1 MSRSD
6 RCSVRCNK
14 RSSKCVTTTGGTE
27 NEIEGQ
33 PSDDRR
39 SSSIVVA
46 GGGAAGARGVEQGP
60 RGYKKQDWA
69 NAVKEFEE
77 VTKTNPDYAGAYYML
92 GVSQRALGQ
101 LSPAIASLRKS
112 VELDGSQASY
122 KIALGQALLQA
133 DRYQDAYEL
142 LKPLSMSSMDASHR
156 SSYALLFAQAATKTN
171 RPGEAVNV
179 LTTQARADSR
189 NYRLQQALGSAYTAN
204 GEEAKAFEAYK
215 KAFDLNPKD
224 GTSARNAVK
233 AAISVAR
240 RSSSDAS
247 KSNYYNQAGQ
257 IADRLAN
264 SSPTFEHQ
272 LLAGEAWLG
281 AKQYEKAQGWFD
293 KAKAQQS
300 SNTLVFYYL
309 AQCKTQMN
317 QLNPALAD
325 LQQALKIGASGK
337 LRTQV
342 YNQGGFIYD
351 KKKDYDNAIRWY
363 QEAGNQSMVRQMQEK
378 KEQAAQNVAA
388 DRECAEFKRTIA
400 ALRLQVDE
408 LQKIGDNDSAQQLLD
423 QLPALEKDYAERC
436 R

>member
-1 MSRSD
+1 MKSRVS
-6 RCSVRCNK
+6 RA
-14 RSSKCVTTTGGTE
+14 T
-27 NEIEGQ
+27 I
-33 PSDDRR
+33 
-39 SSSIVVA
+39 A
-46 GGGAAGARGVEQGP
+46 GAAALLLLAAALPAHAEWNKGLEA
-60 RGYKKQDWA
+60 YKKKDWA

-133 DRYQDAYEL
+133 DQYQNAYEL

-171 RPGEAVNV
+171 RPGEAIGV

-189 NYRLQQALGSAYTAN
+189 NYRLQQALGSAYTAS
-204 GEEAKAFEAYK
+204 GDEAKAFEAYK
-215 KAFDLNPKD
+215 SAYDLNAKD
-224 GTSARNAVK
+224 ATSARNAVK

-240 RSSSDAS
+240 RSSSSSS

-264 SSPTFEHQ
+264 ASPTFEHQ

-281 AKQYEKAQGWFD
+281 AKQYQKAQASFEKARS
-293 KAKAQQS
+293 QQS
-300 SNTLVFYYL
+300 NNALVYYYL
-309 AQCKTQMN
+309 AQCKTQIN

-337 LRTQV
+337 LRNQI
-342 YNQGGFIYD
+342 YNQGAFIYD
-351 KKKDYDNAIRWY
+351 KKKDYNNAINWY
-363 QEAGNQSMVRQMQEK
+363 QEAGNQSMVRQMEDK
-378 KEQAAQNVAA
+378 KGKAAQNQAA
-388 DRECAEFKRTIA
+388 DKECAEFKKTIA

-423 QLPALEKDYAERC
+423 QLPALEKDYSERC

>member
-1 MSRSD
+1 MKSRVS
-6 RCSVRCNK
+6 RA
-14 RSSKCVTTTGGTE
+14 T
-27 NEIEGQ
+27 I
-33 PSDDRR
+33 
-39 SSSIVVA
+39 A
-46 GGGAAGARGVEQGP
+46 GAAVLLLLAAALPAHAEWNKGLEA
-60 RGYKKQDWA
+60 YKTKDWA

-133 DRYQDAYEL
+133 DQYQNAYEL
-142 LKPLSMSSMDASHR
+142 LKPLSMSSMEASHR
-156 SSYALLFAQAATKTN
+156 SSYALLFGQAATKTN
-171 RPGEAVNV
+171 RPGEAVGV
-179 LTTQARADSR
+179 LSTQARADSR
-189 NYRLQQALGSAYTAN
+189 NYRLQQALGSAYT
-204 GEEAKAFEAYK
+204 GSGDEAKAFEAYK
-215 KAFDLNPKD
+215 KAFDLNPSD
-224 GTSARNAVK
+224 ATSARNAVK
-233 AAISVAR
+233 SAISVAR
-240 RSSSDAS
+240 RSSSNSS
-247 KSNYYNQAGQ
+247 KSNYYSQAGQ
-257 IADRLAN
+257 VADKLAN
-264 SSPTFEHQ
+264 ASPTFEHQ

-281 AKQYEKAQGWFD
+281 AKQYQKAQGWFD
-293 KAKAQQS
+293 KARAQQS
-300 SNTLVFYYL
+300 SNAIVYYYL
-309 AQCKTQMN
+309 AQCKTQLN

-325 LQQALKIGASGK
+325 LQQALKMRPAGK

-351 KKKDYDNAIRWY
+351 KKKDYNNAISWY
-363 QEAGNQSMVRQMQEK
+363 QEAGNQSMVRQMQDK
-378 KEQAAQNVAA
+378 KEKAAQNQAA
-388 DRECAEFKRTIA
+388 DKECAEFKKTIA

>member
-1 MSRSD
+1 MKSRVS
-6 RCSVRCNK
+6 RA
-14 RSSKCVTTTGGTE
+14 T
-27 NEIEGQ
+27 I
-33 PSDDRR
+33 
-39 SSSIVVA
+39 A
-46 GGGAAGARGVEQGP
+46 GAAALLLLAAALPAHAEWNKGLEA
-60 RGYKKQDWA
+60 YKKKDWA

-133 DRYQDAYEL
+133 DQYQNAYEL

-171 RPGEAVNV
+171 RPGEAVSV

-189 NYRLQQALGSAYTAN
+189 NYRLQQALGSAYTAS
-204 GEEAKAFEAYK
+204 GDEAKAFEAYK
-215 KAFDLNPKD
+215 NAYDLNPKD
-224 GTSARNAVK
+224 ATSARNAVK

-240 RSSSDAS
+240 RASSNSS
-247 KSNYYNQAGQ
+247 KSNYYTQAGQ
-257 IADRLAN
+257 IADRLTNA
-264 SSPTFEHQ
+264 SPTFEHQ

-281 AKQYEKAQGWFD
+281 AKQYQKAQGWFD
-293 KAKAQQS
+293 KARAQQS
-300 SNTLVFYYL
+300 SNALVYYYL
-309 AQCKTQMN
+309 AQCKTQIN

-337 LRTQV
+337 LRNQI

-363 QEAGNQSMVRQMQEK
+363 QEGGNQSMVRQMEDK
-378 KEQAAQNVAA
+378 KSKAAQNQAA
-388 DRECAEFKRTIA
+388 DKECAEFKKTIA

>member
-1 MSRSD
+1 MKSRVS
-6 RCSVRCNK
+6 RA
-14 RSSKCVTTTGGTE
+14 T
-27 NEIEGQ
+27 I
-33 PSDDRR
+33 
-39 SSSIVVA
+39 A
-46 GGGAAGARGVEQGP
+46 GAAALLLLAAALPAHAEWNKGLEA
-60 RGYKKQDWA
+60 YKKKDWA

-112 VELDGSQASY
+112 VEIDGSQASY

-133 DRYQDAYEL
+133 DQYQNAYEL
-142 LKPLSMSSMDASHR
+142 LKPLSMSSLEASHR

-171 RPGEAVNV
+171 RPGEAIGV
-179 LTTQARADSR
+179 LATQVRADSR

-204 GEEAKAFEAYK
+204 GDEAKAFEAYK

-224 GTSARNAVK
+224 ATSARNAVK

-240 RSSSDAS
+240 RSSSS
-247 KSNYYNQAGQ
+247 SNKSNYYNQAGQ
-257 IADRLAN
+257 VADRLAN
-264 SSPTFEHQ
+264 GSPTFEHQ

-281 AKQYEKAQGWFD
+281 AKQYQKAQGWFD
-293 KAKAQQS
+293 KARAQQS
-300 SNTLVFYYL
+300 SNALVYYYL
-309 AQCKTQMN
+309 AQCKTQRN

-342 YNQGGFIYD
+342 YSQGGFIYD
-351 KKKDYDNAIRWY
+351 KKKDYNNAIQWY
-363 QEAGNQSMVRQMQEK
+363 REAGNQSMVRQMEDK
-378 KEQAAQNVAA
+378 KSKAAQNVTAE
-388 DRECAEFKRTIA
+388 RECAEFKRKID

-408 LQKIGDNDSAQQLLD
+408 LQKIGDNDSAQQLLE
-423 QLPALEKDYAERC
+423 QLPLLEKDYSERC

>member
-1 MSRSD
+1 MKSRFS
-6 RCSVRCNK
+6 RA
-14 RSSKCVTTTGGTE
+14 T
-27 NEIEGQ
+27 I
-33 PSDDRR
+33 
-39 SSSIVVA
+39 A
-46 GGGAAGARGVEQGP
+46 GAAALLLLAAALPAHAEWNKGLEA
-60 RGYKKQDWA
+60 YKTNDWA

-133 DRYQDAYEL
+133 DQYQNAYEL

-171 RPGEAVNV
+171 RPGEAIGV

-189 NYRLQQALGSAYTAN
+189 NYRLQQALGSAYTAS
-204 GEEAKAFEAYK
+204 GDEAKAFEAYK
-215 KAFDLNPKD
+215 SAYDLNAKD
-224 GTSARNAVK
+224 ATSARNAVK

-240 RSSSDAS
+240 RSSSNSS

-264 SSPTFEHQ
+264 ASPTFEHQ

-281 AKQYEKAQGWFD
+281 AKQYQKAQASFEKARS
-293 KAKAQQS
+293 QQS
-300 SNTLVFYYL
+300 NNALVYYYL
-309 AQCKTQMN
+309 AQCKTQIN

-337 LRTQV
+337 LRNQI
-342 YNQGGFIYD
+342 YNQGAFIYD
-351 KKKDYDNAIRWY
+351 KKKDYNNAINWY
-363 QEAGNQSMVRQMQEK
+363 QEAGNQSMVRQMEDK
-378 KEQAAQNVAA
+378 KSKAAQNQAA
-388 DRECAEFKRTIA
+388 DKECAEFKKTIA

-423 QLPALEKDYAERC
+423 QLPALEKDYSERC

>member
-1 MSRSD
+1 MKSRVS
-6 RCSVRCNK
+6 RA
-14 RSSKCVTTTGGTE
+14 T
-27 NEIEGQ
+27 I
-33 PSDDRR
+33 
-39 SSSIVVA
+39 A
-46 GGGAAGARGVEQGP
+46 GAAALLLLAAALPAHAEWNKGLEA
-60 RGYKKQDWA
+60 YKKKDWA

-133 DRYQDAYEL
+133 DQYQNAYEL

-171 RPGEAVNV
+171 RPGEAIGV

-189 NYRLQQALGSAYTAN
+189 NYRLQQALGSAYTAS
-204 GEEAKAFEAYK
+204 GDEAKAFEAYK
-215 KAFDLNPKD
+215 SAYDLNAKD
-224 GTSARNAVK
+224 ATSARNAVK

-240 RSSSDAS
+240 RSSSSSS

-264 SSPTFEHQ
+264 ASPTFEHQ

-281 AKQYEKAQGWFD
+281 AKQYQKAQASFEKARS
-293 KAKAQQS
+293 QQS
-300 SNTLVFYYL
+300 NNALVYYYL
-309 AQCKTQMN
+309 AQCKTQIN

-337 LRTQV
+337 LRNQI
-342 YNQGGFIYD
+342 YNQGAFIYD
-351 KKKDYDNAIRWY
+351 KKKDYNNAINWY
-363 QEAGNQSMVRQMQEK
+363 QEAGNQSMVRQMEDK
-378 KEQAAQNVAA
+378 KSKAAQNIAA
-388 DRECAEFKRTIA
+388 DKECAEFKKTIA

-423 QLPALEKDYAERC
+423 QLPALEKDYSERC

>member
-1 MSRSD
+1 MKSRVS
-6 RCSVRCNK
+6 RA
-14 RSSKCVTTTGGTE
+14 T
-27 NEIEGQ
+27 I
-33 PSDDRR
+33 
-39 SSSIVVA
+39 A
-46 GGGAAGARGVEQGP
+46 GAAALLLLAAALPAHAEWNKGLEA
-60 RGYKKQDWA
+60 YKKKDWA

-133 DRYQDAYEL
+133 DQYQNAYEL
-142 LKPLSMSSMDASHR
+142 LKPLNMSSMDASHR

-171 RPGEAVNV
+171 RPGEAVSV

-189 NYRLQQALGSAYTAN
+189 NNRLQQALGSAYTAN
-204 GEEAKAFEAYK
+204 NEEDKAYEAYK
-215 KAFDLNPKD
+215 KAYELNPKD
-224 GTSARNAVK
+224 STSARNAVK

-240 RSSSDAS
+240 RSSSDSS
-247 KSNYYNQAGQ
+247 KNNYYTQAGQ
-257 IADRLAN
+257 IADSLAN

-281 AKQYEKAQGWFD
+281 AKQYQKAQSWFD
-293 KAKAQQS
+293 KARAQQS
-300 SNTLVFYYL
+300 NNALAYYYL
-309 AQCKTQMN
+309 AQCKTQLN

-325 LQQALKIGASGK
+325 LQQALKIGPSGK
-337 LRTQV
+337 LRTQI

-351 KKKDYDNAIRWY
+351 KKKDYNNAISWY
-363 QEAGNQSMVRQMQEK
+363 QEAGNQSMVRQMQDKREK
-378 KEQAAQNVAA
+378 AAQNQAA
-388 DRECAEFKRTIA
+388 DAECAEFKRTIA

-423 QLPALEKDYAERC
+423 QLPALEKDYSERC

>member
-1 MSRSD
+1 MKSRVS
-6 RCSVRCNK
+6 RA
-14 RSSKCVTTTGGTE
+14 T
-27 NEIEGQ
+27 I
-33 PSDDRR
+33 
-39 SSSIVVA
+39 A
-46 GGGAAGARGVEQGP
+46 GAAALLLLAAALPAHAEWNKGLE
-60 RGYKKQDWA
+60 
-69 NAVKEFEE
+69 
-77 VTKTNPDYAGAYYML
+77 PDYAGAYYML

-133 DRYQDAYEL
+133 DQYQNAYEL
-142 LKPLSMSSMDASHR
+142 LKPLSMSSMEASHR

-171 RPGEAVNV
+171 RPGEAIGV
-179 LTTQARADSR
+179 LATQARADSR

-204 GEEAKAFEAYK
+204 GDEAKAFEAYK

-224 GTSARNAVK
+224 ATSARNAVK

-240 RSSSDAS
+240 RSSSS
-247 KSNYYNQAGQ
+247 SNKSNYYNQAGQ
-257 IADRLAN
+257 VADRLAN
-264 SSPTFEHQ
+264 GSPTFEHY

-281 AKQYEKAQGWFD
+281 AKQYQKAQGWFD
-293 KAKAQQS
+293 KARAQQS
-300 SNTLVFYYL
+300 SNALVYYYL
-309 AQCKTQMN
+309 AQCKTQRN

-351 KKKDYDNAIRWY
+351 KKKDYNNAIQWY
-363 QEAGNQSMVRQMQEK
+363 REAGNQSMVRQMEDK
-378 KEQAAQNVAA
+378 KSKAAQNVTAE
-388 DRECAEFKRTIA
+388 RECAEFKRKID
-400 ALRLQVDE
+400 ALRLQVNE
-408 LQKIGDNDSAQQLLD
+408 LQKIGDNDSAQQLLE
-423 QLPALEKDYAERC
+423 QLPLLEKDYSERC

>member
-1 MSRSD
+1 MKSRVS
-6 RCSVRCNK
+6 RA
-14 RSSKCVTTTGGTE
+14 T
-27 NEIEGQ
+27 I
-33 PSDDRR
+33 
-39 SSSIVVA
+39 A
-46 GGGAAGARGVEQGP
+46 GAAALLLLIAALPAHAEWNKGLEA
-60 RGYKKQDWA
+60 YKKKDWA

-133 DRYQDAYEL
+133 DQYQNAYEL
-142 LKPLSMSSMDASHR
+142 LKPLSMSSMEASHR

-171 RPGEAVNV
+171 RPGEAIGV

-204 GEEAKAFEAYK
+204 DDEAKAFEAYK

-224 GTSARNAVK
+224 ATSARNAVK

-240 RSSSDAS
+240 RSSSNSS

-257 IADRLAN
+257 VADRLAN
-264 SSPTFEHQ
+264 ASPTFEHQ

-281 AKQYEKAQGWFD
+281 AKQYQKAQGWFD
-293 KAKAQQS
+293 KARAQS
-300 SNTLVFYYL
+300 SNAIVYYYL
-309 AQCKTQMN
+309 AQCKTQVN

-337 LRTQV
+337 LRTQI
-342 YNQGGFIYD
+342 YNQGAFIYD
-351 KKKDYDNAIRWY
+351 KKKDYNNAISWY
-363 QEAGNQSMVRQMQEK
+363 QEAGNQSMVRQMEDK
-378 KEQAAQNVAA
+378 KGKAAQNVTAE
-388 DRECAEFKRTIA
+388 RECAEFKKTIA

-423 QLPALEKDYAERC
+423 QLPALEKDYSERC

>member
-1 MSRSD
+1 MKSRVS
-6 RCSVRCNK
+6 RA
-14 RSSKCVTTTGGTE
+14 T
-27 NEIEGQ
+27 I
-33 PSDDRR
+33 
-39 SSSIVVA
+39 A
-46 GGGAAGARGVEQGP
+46 GAAALLLLAAALPAHAEWNKGLEA
-60 RGYKKQDWA
+60 YKKKDWA

-133 DRYQDAYEL
+133 DQFQNAYEL
-142 LKPLSMSSMDASHR
+142 LKPLSMSSMEASHR

-171 RPGEAVNV
+171 RPGEAIGV
-179 LTTQARADSR
+179 LSSQARADSR

-204 GEEAKAFEAYK
+204 NEEAKAFEAFK
-215 KAFDLNPKD
+215 KAVDLNPKD
-224 GTSARNAVK
+224 ATSARNAVK

-240 RSSSDAS
+240 RSSSNSS

-257 IADRLAN
+257 VADRLAN
-264 SSPTFEHQ
+264 ASPSFEHQ

-281 AKQYEKAQGWFD
+281 AKQYQKAQGWFD
-293 KAKAQQS
+293 KARAQQS
-300 SNTLVFYYL
+300 SNAIVYYYL
-309 AQCKTQMN
+309 AQCKTQRN

-351 KKKDYDNAIRWY
+351 KKKDYNNAISWY
-363 QEAGNQSMVRQMQEK
+363 QEAGNQSMVRQMEDK
-378 KEQAAQNVAA
+378 RGKAAQNVAA
-388 DRECAEFKRTIA
+388 ERECAEFKRKID

-408 LQKIGDNDSAQQLLD
+408 LQKIGDNDSAQQLLE

>member
-1 MSRSD
+1 MKSRVS
-6 RCSVRCNK
+6 RA
-14 RSSKCVTTTGGTE
+14 T
-27 NEIEGQ
+27 I
-33 PSDDRR
+33 
-39 SSSIVVA
+39 A
-46 GGGAAGARGVEQGP
+46 GAAALLLLAAALPAHAEWNKGLEA
-60 RGYKKQDWA
+60 YKKKDWA

-133 DRYQDAYEL
+133 DQYQNAYEL

-171 RPGEAVNV
+171 RPGEAIGV

-189 NYRLQQALGSAYTAN
+189 NYRLQQALGSAYTAS
-204 GEEAKAFEAYK
+204 GDEAKAFEAYK
-215 KAFDLNPKD
+215 SAYDLNAKD
-224 GTSARNAVK
+224 ATSARNAVK

-240 RSSSDAS
+240 RSSSNSS

-264 SSPTFEHQ
+264 ASPTFEHQ

-281 AKQYEKAQGWFD
+281 AKQYQKAQASFEKARS
-293 KAKAQQS
+293 QQS
-300 SNTLVFYYL
+300 NNALVYYYL
-309 AQCKTQMN
+309 AQCKTQIN

-337 LRTQV
+337 LRNQI
-342 YNQGGFIYD
+342 YNQGAFIYD
-351 KKKDYDNAIRWY
+351 KKKDYNNAINWY
-363 QEAGNQSMVRQMQEK
+363 QEAGNQSMVRQMEDK
-378 KEQAAQNVAA
+378 KGKAAQNQAA
-388 DRECAEFKRTIA
+388 DKECAEFKKTIA

-423 QLPALEKDYAERC
+423 QLPALEKDYSERC

>member
-1 MSRSD
+1 MKSRVS
-6 RCSVRCNK
+6 RA
-14 RSSKCVTTTGGTE
+14 T
-27 NEIEGQ
+27 I
-33 PSDDRR
+33 
-39 SSSIVVA
+39 A
-46 GGGAAGARGVEQGP
+46 GAAALLLLAAALPAHAEWNKGLEA
-60 RGYKKQDWA
+60 YKKKDWA

-133 DRYQDAYEL
+133 DQYQNAYEL

-171 RPGEAVNV
+171 RPGEAIGV

-189 NYRLQQALGSAYTAN
+189 NYRLQQALGSAYTAS
-204 GEEAKAFEAYK
+204 GDEAKAFEAYK
-215 KAFDLNPKD
+215 SAYDLNAKD
-224 GTSARNAVK
+224 ATSARNAVK

-240 RSSSDAS
+240 RSSSNSS

-264 SSPTFEHQ
+264 ASPTFEHH

-281 AKQYEKAQGWFD
+281 AKQYQKAQASFD
-293 KAKAQQS
+293 KARSQQS
-300 SNTLVFYYL
+300 NNALVYYYL
-309 AQCKTQMN
+309 AQCKTQIN

-337 LRTQV
+337 LRNQI
-342 YNQGGFIYD
+342 YNQGAFIYD
-351 KKKDYDNAIRWY
+351 KKKDYNNAISWY
-363 QEAGNQSMVRQMQEK
+363 QEAGNQSMVRQMEDK
-378 KEQAAQNVAA
+378 KSKAAQNQAA
-388 DRECAEFKRTIA
+388 DKECAEFKKTIA

-423 QLPALEKDYAERC
+423 QLPALEKDYSERC

>member
-1 MSRSD
+1 MKSRVS
-6 RCSVRCNK
+6 RTTIAIATTMLLLAAVQAHAEWNK
-14 RSSKCVTTTGGTE
+14 GLE
-27 NEIEGQ
+27 
-33 PSDDRR
+33 
-39 SSSIVVA
+39 A
-46 GGGAAGARGVEQGP
+46 
-60 RGYKKQDWA
+60 YKKKDWA

-133 DRYQDAYEL
+133 DQYQNAYEL

-171 RPGEAVNV
+171 RPGEAIGV

-189 NYRLQQALGSAYTAN
+189 NYRLQQALGSAYTAS
-204 GEEAKAFEAYK
+204 GDEAKAFEAYK
-215 KAFDLNPKD
+215 SAYDLNPKD
-224 GTSARNAVK
+224 ATSARNAVK

-240 RSSSDAS
+240 RSSSNSS

-264 SSPTFEHQ
+264 ASPTFEHQ

-281 AKQYEKAQGWFD
+281 AKEYQKAQASFD
-293 KAKAQQS
+293 KARAQQS
-300 SNTLVFYYL
+300 NNALVYYYL
-309 AQCKTQMN
+309 AQCKTQVN

-337 LRTQV
+337 LRNQI
-342 YNQGGFIYD
+342 YNQGAFIYD
-351 KKKDYDNAIRWY
+351 KKKDYNNAISWY
-363 QEAGNQSMVRQMQEK
+363 QEAGNQSMVRQMEDK
-378 KEQAAQNVAA
+378 KSQAAQNQAA
-388 DRECAEFKRTIA
+388 DKECAEFKKTIA

-423 QLPALEKDYAERC
+423 QLPALEKDYSERC

>member
-1 MSRSD
+1 MKSRVS
-6 RCSVRCNK
+6 RA
-14 RSSKCVTTTGGTE
+14 T
-27 NEIEGQ
+27 I
-33 PSDDRR
+33 
-39 SSSIVVA
+39 A
-46 GGGAAGARGVEQGP
+46 GAAALLLLVAALPAHAEWNKGLEA
-60 RGYKKQDWA
+60 YKKKDWA

-133 DRYQDAYEL
+133 DQYQNAYEL
-142 LKPLSMSSMDASHR
+142 LKPLSMSSMEASHR

-171 RPGEAVNV
+171 RPGEAIGV

-204 GEEAKAFEAYK
+204 DDEAKAFEAYK

-224 GTSARNAVK
+224 ATSARNAVK

-240 RSSSDAS
+240 RSSSSSS

-257 IADRLAN
+257 VADRLAN
-264 SSPTFEHQ
+264 ASPTFEHQ

-281 AKQYEKAQGWFD
+281 AKQYQKAQGWFD
-293 KAKAQQS
+293 KARAQS
-300 SNTLVFYYL
+300 SNAIVYYYL
-309 AQCKTQMN
+309 AQCKTQVN

-337 LRTQV
+337 LRTQI
-342 YNQGGFIYD
+342 YNQGAFIYD
-351 KKKDYDNAIRWY
+351 KKKDYNNAISWY
-363 QEAGNQSMVRQMQEK
+363 QEAGNQSMVRQMEDK
-378 KEQAAQNVAA
+378 KGKAAQNVTAE
-388 DRECAEFKRTIA
+388 RECAEFKKTIA

-408 LQKIGDNDSAQQLLD
+408 LQKIGDNDSAQQLLE
-423 QLPALEKDYAERC
+423 QLPALEKDYSDRC

>member
-1 MSRSD
+1 MKSRVS
-6 RCSVRCNK
+6 RA
-14 RSSKCVTTTGGTE
+14 T
-27 NEIEGQ
+27 I
-33 PSDDRR
+33 
-39 SSSIVVA
+39 A
-46 GGGAAGARGVEQGP
+46 GAAALLLLAAALPAHAEWGKGLEA
-60 RGYKKQDWA
+60 YKKKDWA

-133 DRYQDAYEL
+133 DQYQNAYEL

-171 RPGEAVNV
+171 RPGEAIGV

-189 NYRLQQALGSAYTAN
+189 NYRLQQALGSAYTAS
-204 GEEAKAFEAYK
+204 GDEAKAFEAYK
-215 KAFDLNPKD
+215 SAYDLNAKD
-224 GTSARNAVK
+224 ATSARNAVK

-240 RSSSDAS
+240 RSSSNSS

-264 SSPTFEHQ
+264 ASPTFEHQ

-281 AKQYEKAQGWFD
+281 AKQYQKAQASFD
-293 KAKAQQS
+293 KARSQQS
-300 SNTLVFYYL
+300 NNALVYYYL

-337 LRTQV
+337 LRNQI

-351 KKKDYDNAIRWY
+351 KKKDYSNAINWY
-363 QEAGNQSMVRQMQEK
+363 QEAGNQSMVRQMEDK
-378 KEQAAQNVAA
+378 KSKAAQNQAA
-388 DRECAEFKRTIA
+388 DKECADFKKTIA

-423 QLPALEKDYAERC
+423 QLPALEKDYSERC